1 MTRATEKRIKEY
13 YYVHGFE
20 GTVMAAPIFC
30 KTGEEVRSYLRKL
43 SLVDGLTVHTQGY
56 ENRKHYGKGVL
67 FGHKNE
73 PYHHTERDMLE
84 NPNYQMTLKEVNTY
98 IPYVERRDFFTRLD
112 EVKMQS
118 YINS

>member
-1 MTRATEKRIKEY
+1 MTKGLERRIKDY

-20 GTVMAAPIFC
+20 ATVSAAPLFC
-30 KTGEEVRSYLRKL
+30 KTGEEVRSYLRKV
-43 SLVDGLTVHTQGY
+43 SLANGAAVHTYG
-56 ENRKHYGKGVL
+56 NHYDKGVL

-98 IPYVERRDFFTRLD
+98 IPHIERRDFYTRLD